1 MAIIILGA
9 KGMLGRALVDVFSR
23 DHDVLA
29 WDQEELD
36 ITDAD
41 AVRRRFHEMR
51 PRFVI
56 NAAAFTDVD
65 GAEVNTHAA
74 NLVNG
79 AAVGLLAE
87 ACVEWGST
95 FVHYST
101 DYVFDGENPK
111 GYDEDWMPTNPVNA
125 YGRSKLLGEQALWR
139 IGLERLP
146 FYLIR
151 TSWLY
156 GPHGKNFVDTMLKLG
171 REQKEIRVV
180 NDQHGKPTYTYDLAH
195 ATLEIV
201 SGDEEKYEPGVYHV
215 TNETPSEG
223 ITWYDF
229 AFEIF
234 RLARLP
240 VRVAPISSEEFSRP
254 AGPARAKRPRYSIL
268 TNTKLFRRRP
278 WEEALQEYLETGS
291 GN

>member
-41 AVRRRFHEMR
+41 ALKRRFRETR

-65 GAEVNTHAA
+65 GAEANARAA
-74 NLVNG
+74 DLVNG

-87 ACVEWGST
+87 ACAEWGSAL
-95 FVHYST
+95 VHYST
-101 DYVFDGENPK
+101 DYVFDGENPN
-111 GYDEDWMPTNPVNA
+111 GYDEDWAPIKPVNA

-156 GPHGKNFVDTMLKLG
+156 GSHGKNFVDTMLKIG
-171 REQKEIRVV
+171 REQQEVRVV
-180 NDQHGKPTYTYDLAH
+180 NDQHGKPTYTHDLAH

-201 SGDEEKYEPGVYHV
+201 SGDEEAYETGVYHV
-215 TNETPSEG
+215 TNETPPHG

-229 AFEIF
+229 AVEIF
-234 RLARLP
+234 RIAGMP
-240 VRVAPISSEEFSRP
+240 VRVLPISSREFPRP
-254 AGPARAKRPRYSIL
+254 AARPRYSVL
-268 TNTKLFRRRP
+268 VNTKLFKRRP
-278 WEEALQEYLETGS
+278 WEEALREYIEAKS
-291 GN
+291 EER

>member
-9 KGMLGRALVDVFSR
+9 KGMLGRSLVEVFSR

-41 AVRRRFHEMR
+41 ALKRRFREMR

-65 GAEVNTHAA
+65 GAEANTRAA
-74 NLVNG
+74 DLVNG
-79 AAVGLLAE
+79 VAVGLLAE
-87 ACVEWGST
+87 ACAEWGSVL
-95 FVHYST
+95 VHYST
-101 DYVFDGENPK
+101 DYVFDGENPN
-111 GYDEDWMPTNPVNA
+111 GYDEDWVPTKSVNA

-156 GPHGKNFVDTMLKLG
+156 GPHGKNFVDTMLKIG
-171 REQKEIRVV
+171 REQQEVRVV
-180 NDQHGKPTYTYDLAH
+180 DDQHGKPTYTEDLAH

-201 SGDEEKYEPGVYHV
+201 SGDEEKYETGAYHV
-215 TNETPSEG
+215 TNETPPGG

-229 AFEIF
+229 AVEIF
-234 RLARLP
+234 RIAGMP
-240 VRVAPISSEEFSRP
+240 VRVLPIPSREFPRP
-254 AGPARAKRPRYSIL
+254 AARPRYSVL
-268 TNTKLFRRRP
+268 VNTKLFKRRP
-278 WEEALQEYLETGS
+278 WEEALREYLETRS
-291 GN
+291 EDLESRI